1 MDKVSENA
9 VRYFNAG
16 FNCAEAVLRAVAE
29 SVTGPGKHEWY
40 KLATPFGG
48 GVGGSHEELCGA
60 LTGGIMAIGYL
71 AGRDNP
77 HEDANFSKSLAVSLR
92 SRFIEMAGCT
102 RCQSVLDSLGPQ
114 QGHEKCAELVA
125 GTAQVL
131 MEILEKNK
139 QMPGRV

>member
-9 VRYFNAG
+9 VRYFNSG

-29 SVTGPGKHEWY
+29 SVTGSGKHDWY

-60 LTGGIMAIGYL
+60 LTGGVMAIGYF
-71 AGRDNP
+71 AGRDYA
-77 HEDANFSKSLAVSLR
+77 HEDAGLSKALAVSLR

-102 RCQSVLDSLGPQ
+102 RCQSLLDSLGPQ
-114 QGHEKCAELVA
+114 EGHEKCADLVA
-125 GTAQVL
+125 GTAQYT
-131 MEILEKNK
+131 MELLEKNK
-139 QMPGRV
+139 LVSGRA